1 MPLETPWSRAR
12 KLRSTQQE
20 ARLGILPGGRTGV
33 NSGRIWRWPR
43 DGRILDFL
51 IEARTNHKPGVK
63 SYRIEK
69 QEWLDLKKQALH
81 EPGGMKPAMQ
91 ISMDEVDLIVIELR
105 DFTDL
110 ITQIMKLEP
119 DK

>member
-1 MPLETPWSRAR
+1 METPWSRAR

-20 ARLGILPGGRTGV
+20 ARLSLLPGGRTGV

-51 IEARTNHKPGVK
+51 VEARTNNKRGVK
-63 SYRIEK
+63 SYRIDK
-69 QEWLDLKKQALH
+69 QEWLDLRKQALH

-91 ISMDEVDLIVIELR
+91 ISMDEVDLMVIELR
-105 DFTDL
+105 DFSDL
-110 ITQIMKLEP
+110 IAQIMTLEP